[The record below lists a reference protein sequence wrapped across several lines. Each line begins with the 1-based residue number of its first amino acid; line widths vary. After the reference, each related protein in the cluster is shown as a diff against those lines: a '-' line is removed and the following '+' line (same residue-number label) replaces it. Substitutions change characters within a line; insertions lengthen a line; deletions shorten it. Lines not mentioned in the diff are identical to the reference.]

1 MHNLIYTRK
10 TLIQHGFLWMIVLG
24 LFSCS
29 HPQKHYDT
37 AITRYRILFEDN
49 IVGHITLEQQT
60 QPTLHRT
67 VETLELRTQFRGM
80 SAIVN
85 SVTEIHEEDLQG
97 RALHFSKH
105 INIPHA
111 ERSIFGDIHGSQLM
125 LRDKR
130 GDQEQHLQITIPD
143 NFLLHE
149 GLRQQLHA
157 AAQTTQSLAYMEWNY
172 DEQKF
177 VPVQVQ
183 LISDNSIAAWR
194 FIQRRE
200 KNSERP
206 TLESKPSGA
215 PKKLVREQMVDQE
228 FLPVQARFDY
238 FGKHLLLER
247 CADQCRNDTVVSLK
261 PLDQQM
267 LDSPYKITDS
277 ALSGRIRY
285 TIKMAAGR
293 APQTTSEQRVRAT
306 ESGWVVDVCAHCE
319 LKQNSENPELS
330 HYLTANTWLEA
341 TDSRLVAA
349 VAKAV
354 QKDDSPTIKMK
365 KLAVLTRK
373 RLEPNPQ
380 FSGYATALQAY
391 QSRSGDCTEYAVLL
405 AALGRAAQVPAR
417 VVFGLSYSRE
427 KFHGKTNAFAPHA
440 WVQAWVDGAWRSYDA
455 AFDHF
460 DAGHIALQ
468 VSDGNQ
474 EDFNEIFENFNEMK
488 IETMQQIIKPMIEAE

>member
-10 TLIQHGFLWMIVLG
+10 TLLQYGFLWMIVLG

-29 HPQKHYDT
+29 HPQYRYDT
-37 AITRYRILFEDN
+37 TITRYRILFEDN

-60 QPTLHRT
+60 LPTLHRT

-80 SAIVN
+80 SAVEN
-85 SVTEIHEEDLQG
+85 SVTEIHEEDMQG
-97 RALHFSKH
+97 RALRFSKH

-125 LRDKR
+125 LRDTR

-149 GLRQQLHA
+149 GLRQQLHM

-172 DEQKF
+172 AEKKF
-177 VPVQVQ
+177 TPVQVQ

-194 FIQRRE
+194 FIQTRE
-200 KNSERP
+200 QNLERP
-206 TLESKPSGA
+206 TLESKPAGEQ
-215 PKKLVREQMVDQE
+215 KIVREQMVDQE

-247 CADQCRNDTVVSLK
+247 CADQCRNDVVVSLK

-267 LDSPYKITDS
+267 LSSPYKITDS
-277 ALSGRIRY
+277 ALNGRIRY
-285 TIKMAAGR
+285 TLKMATGR
-293 APQTTSEQRVRAT
+293 APQTTSEQSVRAT
-306 ESGWVVDVCAHCE
+306 EAGWIVDVCAHCE
-319 LKQNSENPELS
+319 SKKDNETYDLA
-330 HYLTANTWLEA
+330 HYLMANTWLEV
-341 TDSRLVAA
+341 TDSRLMVAVENA
-349 VAKAV
+349 VN
-354 QKDDSPTIKMK
+354 KDDSPATKMK
-365 KLAVLTRK
+365 KLAVFTRK
-373 RLEPNPQ
+373 RLENNPQ

-405 AALGRAAQVPAR
+405 AALGRAAQVPTR

-427 KFHGKTNAFAPHA
+427 KFHGKANAFAPHA

-460 DAGHIALQ
+460 DAGHIALK

-474 EDFNEIFENFNEMK
+474 QDFNAMFENFNAMK
-488 IETMQQIIKPMIEAE
+488 IEAMQQIIKPMIKAE